1 MTVIMH
7 FDETELIKC
16 NALTKISF
24 NIIRGFLCVFSKRV
38 PEKSAGKKYQK
49 TGISSGKIGILTGK
63 TGISSGKT
71 GKTSNTFNKPTVTND
86 CWFFLMEENMN
97 RTKEIKIRLDETEL
111 IKLNALTKE
120 SGRSRESYL
129 RSLINGVVPC
139 NKPSKEY
146 LEVLSELRHIGTN
159 MNQIARVANKSSYI
173 DYKKYSDNV
182 DLLFKDIAK
191 IRVIASQGKPIY
203 KKE

>member
-1 MTVIMH
+1 M
-7 FDETELIKC
+7 ENQK
-16 NALTKISF
+16 NNKAL
-24 NIIRGFLCVFSKRV
+24 NIINNISQRIDVGFLY
-38 PEKSAGKKYQK
+38 A
-49 TGISSGKIGILTGK
+49 
-63 TGISSGKT
+63 
-71 GKTSNTFNKPTVTND
+71 
-86 CWFFLMEENMN
+86 EERRKAMS
-97 RTKEIKIRLDETEL
+97 RQKEIKIRLDETEL

-129 RSLINGVVPC
+129 RSLINGIVPC

-182 DLLFKDIAK
+182 DLLFKNIAK

>member
-1 MTVIMH
+1 MKVIMH

-16 NALTKISF
+16 KALTKISF
-24 NIIRGFLCVFSKRV
+24 NIIRGFLCIFSKRMREKECAKKV
-38 PEKSAGKKYQK
+38 PENRNFRRKNRKNIQYIQQANSQK
-49 TGISSGKIGILTGK
+49 RLL
-63 TGISSGKT
+63 
-71 GKTSNTFNKPTVTND
+71 V
-86 CWFFLMEENMN
+86 FLMEENMN

-129 RSLINGVVPC
+129 RSLINGIVPC

>member
-1 MTVIMH
+1 MY

-16 NALTKISF
+16 NALTKKILQYNQDFSMH
-24 NIIRGFLCVFSKRV
+24 FLKKSARKKCQKKV
-38 PEKSAGKKYQK
+38 PENRNFNRKNIQYIQQTNSQK
-49 TGISSGKIGILTGK
+49 RLL
-63 TGISSGKT
+63 
-71 GKTSNTFNKPTVTND
+71 V
-86 CWFFLMEENMN
+86 FLMEENMN

-129 RSLINGVVPC
+129 RSLINGIVPC

>member
-1 MTVIMH
+1 MR
-7 FDETELIKC
+7 FLKKSARKKC
-16 NALTKISF
+16 RK
-24 NIIRGFLCVFSKRV
+24 KV
-38 PEKSAGKKYQK
+38 PENRNFQRKNRKNIQYIQQTNSQK
-49 TGISSGKIGILTGK
+49 RLL
-63 TGISSGKT
+63 
-71 GKTSNTFNKPTVTND
+71 V
-86 CWFFLMEENMN
+86 FLMEENMN

-129 RSLINGVVPC
+129 RSLINGIVPC

-182 DLLFKDIAK
+182 DLLFKDVAK

>member
-38 PEKSAGKKYQK
+38 REKSAGKKYQ
-49 TGISSGKIGILTGK
+49 K

-146 LEVLSELRHIGTN
+146 LEILSELRHIGTN

-191 IRVIASQGKPIY
+191 IRIIASQGKPIY

>member
-24 NIIRGFLCVFSKRV
+24 NIIRGVYAFSQKECAKKV
-38 PEKSAGKKYQK
+38 PENRNFDRKNRNFRRKNRKNIQYIQQTNSQK
-49 TGISSGKIGILTGK
+49 RLL
-63 TGISSGKT
+63 
-71 GKTSNTFNKPTVTND
+71 V
-86 CWFFLMEENMN
+86 FLMEENMN

-129 RSLINGVVPC
+129 RSLINGIVPC

>member
-1 MTVIMH
+1 MR
-7 FDETELIKC
+7 FLKKSARKKC
-16 NALTKISF
+16 QK
-24 NIIRGFLCVFSKRV
+24 KV
-38 PEKSAGKKYQK
+38 PENRNFKRKNRKNIQYIQQANSQK
-49 TGISSGKIGILTGK
+49 RLL
-63 TGISSGKT
+63 
-71 GKTSNTFNKPTVTND
+71 V
-86 CWFFLMEENMN
+86 FLMEENMN

-129 RSLINGVVPC
+129 RSLINGIVPS

>member
-1 MTVIMH
+1 MSRMKVIMH

-16 NALTKISF
+16 NSLTKKILQYNQDFSMH
-24 NIIRGFLCVFSKRV
+24 FLK
-38 PEKSAGKKYQK
+38 KSARKKCQK
-49 TGISSGKIGILTGK
+49 KIPENRNFDRK
-63 TGISSGKT
+63 TRKNIQ
-71 GKTSNTFNKPTVTND
+71 NVQQTNSHKRLLV
-86 CWFFLMEENMN
+86 FLMEENMN

-129 RSLINGVVPC
+129 RSLINGIVPC

>member
-1 MTVIMH
+1 MH
-7 FDETELIKC
+7 FLKKSARKKC
-16 NALTKISF
+16 QK
-24 NIIRGFLCVFSKRV
+24 KV
-38 PEKSAGKKYQK
+38 PENRNFDRKNRNFKRKNRKNIQYIQQAISQK
-49 TGISSGKIGILTGK
+49 RLL
-63 TGISSGKT
+63 
-71 GKTSNTFNKPTVTND
+71 V
-86 CWFFLMEENMN
+86 FLMEENMN
-97 RTKEIKIRLDETEL
+97 RTKEIKILLDETEL
-111 IKLNALTKE
+111 IKLNAFTKE

-129 RSLINGVVPC
+129 RSLINGIVPC
-139 NKPSKEY
+139 NKPSNEY